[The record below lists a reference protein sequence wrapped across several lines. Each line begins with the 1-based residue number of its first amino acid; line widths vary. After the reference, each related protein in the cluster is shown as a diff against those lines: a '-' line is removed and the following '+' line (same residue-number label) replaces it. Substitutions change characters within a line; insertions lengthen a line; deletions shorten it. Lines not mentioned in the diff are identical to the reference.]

1 MTKNYFQA
9 LILGSMLTLSS
20 AYAFGQE
27 KDSIKTNAIDQV
39 NLTVGSR
46 NKNRVATDTP
56 VPIDV
61 INIAAQGILSPQT
74 DLNQI
79 LNFAAPSFTSNTT
92 TVADG
97 TDHIDPA
104 QLRGLGPD
112 QVLVLLNGK
121 RRHTSALVNINGSPG
136 RGSVGT
142 DLNAIPAFAIERLEV
157 LRDGAS
163 AQYGSDAI
171 AGVINVVMKKATNR
185 LTAALTA
192 GSFNS
197 NGSNDHNGGWDGDK
211 YQIDLNYGAKIGSTG
226 FINFTGSVMSRGDT
240 RRARPRTGTILNAY
254 NAIEERALAG
264 GVNISSLYENINNT
278 PNTQQIIDNI
288 HQYAAGVSYFTTAQ
302 QNAIQNATT
311 IGGLQSALNFDVTE
325 NELAFRGLTR
335 EDFNMRVGQS
345 KLKTGQLYV
354 NSEFDLGS
362 NIKGYAFGGY
372 SYKDGNAAGFYRLP
386 NQSRTSTNIFPNG
399 FLPEIASAV
408 IDKSLAGGIKGKLG
422 RFNFDLSNTFGQN
435 TFDYTIKN
443 TANTS
448 LNFPSKTEFDAGAL
462 GFSQNTINLDMDT
475 KVDFLQ
481 GLNLA
486 FGAESRFENFRITQG
501 EESSYALYNIYQD
514 VQTPATVN
522 LLKPTDFFGNTRPG
536 GAQVF
541 PGFRPENA
549 VSKDRTS
556 FALYSDNEL
565 DISDKWLVSGALRFE
580 NYSDF
585 GSTFNYKVA
594 TRYKIT
600 DNINFRGAHSTG
612 FRAPSLHQISF
623 NSTST
628 QFVGGTAFEVG
639 IFSNDSKLAELLGID
654 KLKQEKSTS
663 FSAGFTAKI
672 PQAKLSMTL
681 DGYYIKIKDRITLT
695 DQFSPTAATQALFT
709 QAGATAAAFFANA
722 IDTQTKGI
730 EGVISQKLTFSK
742 FKLSNDLAITVSN
755 TERVGDIHSSQTL
768 KNSGQESRY
777 FSEGSRIYLQEAVPR
792 FKASL
797 MNTLEFNKLSF
808 LLKNVYFGKVTDP
821 NTVDVNGNGQIDA
834 IIENGQAIETEH
846 PIWAG
851 KLITDLSVA
860 YKFTKQLSIT
870 VGANNLLDIY
880 PDENYGPVSAKRP
893 TNLLPTGNAEY
904 NPTGVN
910 SSGNVQYST
919 STPSVDLSNAN
930 QFVYSRNTSQ
940 FGMNGRFLFV
950 RANLSF

>member
-1 MTKNYFQA
+1 MNKNYFQA
-9 LILGSMLTLSS
+9 LILGSMLTITSGY
-20 AYAFGQE
+20 AYGQE
-27 KDSIKTNAIDQV
+27 KDTIRSQSIDEV

-61 INIAAQGILSPQT
+61 INIAQQGILSPQT

-121 RRHTSALVNINGSPG
+121 RRHTTALVNINGTPG

-171 AGVINVVMKKATNR
+171 AGVINVVMKRATNT

-197 NGSNDHNGGWDGDK
+197 KAANDHNGGWDGGK
-211 YQIDLNYGAKIGSTG
+211 YQVDLNYGTNIGSKG
-226 FINFTGSVMSRGDT
+226 FINFTGSLMTRDDT
-240 RRARPRTGTILNAY
+240 RRAKPRTGTIFNAF
-254 NAIEERALAG
+254 NAVEQRALDG
-264 GVNISSLYENINNT
+264 GVNISSLFSNINNT
-278 PNTQQIIDNI
+278 PNSQQIIDAI
-288 HQYAAGVSYFTTAQ
+288 HQYAPGVSYFSAAQ
-302 QNAIQNATT
+302 QTAIQSANT
-311 IGGLQSALNFDVTE
+311 IAGLQSALNFDVTE
-325 NELAFRGLTR
+325 NELPYRGLSR
-335 EDFNMRVGQS
+335 EDTNMRVGQS
-345 KLKTGQLYV
+345 KLTSGQLYV
-354 NSEFDLGS
+354 NSEFALTDTM
-362 NIKGYAFGGY
+362 KGYAFGGY
-372 SYKDGNAAGFYRLP
+372 SYRDGNAAGFYRLP
-386 NQSRTSTNIFPNG
+386 NQSRTPTSIYPNG

-408 IDKSLAGGIKGKLG
+408 VDMSMAAGLKGRWG
-422 RFNFDLSNTFGQN
+422 RFNYDLSNTFGQN
-435 TFDYTIKN
+435 SFDYTIKN

-448 LNFPSKTEFDAGAL
+448 MLYPSKTEFDAGAL

-475 KVDFLQ
+475 KVDWLQ

-486 FGAESRFENFRITQG
+486 FGAESRFENFRISQG
-501 EESSYALYNIYQD
+501 EESSYALYNIYGDIQN
-514 VQTPATVN
+514 PNTVN
-522 LLKPTDFFGNTRPG
+522 ILKPTDFFGSARPG

-549 VSKDRTS
+549 VSTDRTS

-565 DISDKWLVSGALRFE
+565 DITDKWLLSAALRFE
-580 NYSDF
+580 NFSDF

-639 IFSNDSKLAELLGID
+639 IFTNDSTLAKLLGIE
-654 KLKQEKSTS
+654 KLKQERSTS
-663 FSAGFTAKI
+663 YSAGFTAKI
-672 PQAKLSMTL
+672 PAAKLSLTV

-695 DQFSPTAATQALFT
+695 DQFSPTATTKPLFDA
-709 QAGATAAAFFANA
+709 AGATAAAFFANS

-730 EGVISQKLTFSK
+730 EGVITQKLTFSK
-742 FKLSNDLAITVSN
+742 FKLNNDFAVTVSKTN
-755 TERVGDIHSSQTL
+755 RIGDIHSSEVL

-777 FSEGSRIYLQEAVPR
+777 FSETSRVYLQEAVPR

-797 MNTLEFNKLSF
+797 INTLEFNKLSF

-821 NTVDVNGNGQIDA
+821 NTVDVNGNGQIEA
-834 IIENGQAIETEH
+834 IVINGQAVENEH

-851 KLITDLSVA
+851 KMITDLSVA
-860 YKFTKQLSIT
+860 YKFTSQLSLT
-870 VGANNLLDIY
+870 LGANNVLDIY
-880 PDENYGPVSAKRP
+880 PDLNYGPVSAKRP
-893 TNLLPTGNAEY
+893 ASVDAN
-904 NPTGVN
+904 
-910 SSGNVQYST
+910 GNVVYSANA
-919 STPSVDLSNAN
+919 SAVDLSNAN

-940 FGMNGRFLFV
+940 FGMNGRFLFARV
-950 RANLSF
+950 NLSF